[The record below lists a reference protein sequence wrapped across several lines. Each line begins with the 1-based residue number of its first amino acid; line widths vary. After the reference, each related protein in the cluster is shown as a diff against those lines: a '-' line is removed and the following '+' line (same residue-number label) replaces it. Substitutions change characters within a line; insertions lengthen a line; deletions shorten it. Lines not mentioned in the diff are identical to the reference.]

1 MFGEVATWD
10 NPAVA
15 GAVLEIY
22 GTGLGDGSSRLVPD
36 VTIGGRRAEV
46 LFVGNIPGLTRVN
59 QVNVRVPG
67 GVAPGPAVPVRLI
80 SLGRTSN
87 EVTIGVR

>member
-10 NPAVA
+10 HPALA
-15 GAVLEIY
+15 GDVLELY
-22 GTGLGDGSSRLVPD
+22 GTGLGQGSSRLVPD

-46 LFVGNIPGLTRVN
+46 LFVGNASGLTRVN

-67 GVAPGPAVPVRLI
+67 GVAPGPAVAVRLI
-80 SLGRTSN
+80 YLGRTSN